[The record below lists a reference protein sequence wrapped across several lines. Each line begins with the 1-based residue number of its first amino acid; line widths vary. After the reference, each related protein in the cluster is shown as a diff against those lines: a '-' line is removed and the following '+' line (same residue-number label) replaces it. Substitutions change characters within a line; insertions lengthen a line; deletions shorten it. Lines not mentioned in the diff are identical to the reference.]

1 MQSNFIVRYRGRVAH
16 PGQLFMREEN
26 DDTDL
31 SALWV
36 FLGDNVETGGISQVF
51 LEVHPFTSAD
61 TTCDVCPGSC
71 FSASCPGG
79 TVPSTPGEVEIE
91 IMIIWCG
98 GRASSRPHR
107 RSASTRTAARGCSCA
122 TPRRDPRW
130 ARATS
135 HPPSDVLFLPAGAH
149 RTTIPASRGAGS
161 LRAHDVLD
169 RPCAEDGRS
178 RSPC

>member
-16 PGQLFMREEN
+16 PGRLFMREEN
-26 DDTDL
+26 DNTDL

-79 TVPSTPGEVEIE
+79 SVPSTPGEVEIE

-98 GRASSRPHR
+98 GTSLQPTTPQISVDTDGGPWLLLRDATTRPALGE
-107 RSASTRTAARGCSCA
+107 SYF
-122 TPRRDPRW
+122 
-130 ARATS
+130 
-135 HPPSDVLFLPAGAH
+135 PPAL
-149 RTTIPASRGAGS
+149 
-161 LRAHDVLD
+161 
-169 RPCAEDGRS
+169 
-178 RSPC
+178 